1 MTTAV
6 ATIARI
12 ASIKNTTRKKRT
24 TTAPLGN
31 IYGVGVA
38 GNNGS
43 IVAVALGAGATV
55 AVSAPGAAVCAAT
68 EVGAGV
74 VVIAGMRVGSWM
86 SSMGSA
92 VSGALTND

>member
-6 ATIARI
+6 ATIASI
-12 ASIKNTTRKKRT
+12 ANIKNTTRKKRT
-24 TTAPLGN
+24 TTAPFGN

-43 IVAVALGAGATV
+43 TVGATSSVAVSIIGATV
-55 AVSAPGAAVCAAT
+55 GSAAV
-68 EVGAGV
+68 VGSGV
-74 VVIAGMRVGSWM
+74 VVIAGMRVGNWM
-86 SSMGSA
+86 SSMGRA